1 MSYETYSTT
10 CKECNKEFYYAR
22 KVRKGTVEAHKW
34 VGRSRVTCSPHCR
47 QLRISDK
54 ANKPILKKAPKR
66 TPIMERRTK
75 HTIVAEVFALLG
87 VPMSGKYKPKVHGGV
102 TLTTTGHEALLSA
115 VKVLTEPIADPQVM
129 LWEIASLLRD
139 YNDATGSQLG
149 LIDQPDE

>member
-10 CKECNKEFYYAR
+10 
-22 KVRKGTVEAHKW
+22 
-34 VGRSRVTCSPHCR
+34 
-47 QLRISDK
+47 
-54 ANKPILKKAPKR
+54 PKSI
-66 TPIMERRTK
+66 PKMERRTK

-102 TLTTTGHEALLSA
+102 TLTTAGYEALLSA
-115 VKVLTEPIADPQVM
+115 VKVLTEPIADPQVI

-149 LIDQPDE
+149 LLDQPDE